1 MSIFKA
7 CDVRGI
13 YPDEIN
19 EEKVYRIGRA
29 IGTIIES
36 APILVGGDVRLST
49 ETLRIALVDGLRHSG
64 CQVTDIGVVP
74 TPVLYYARKK
84 LDISAAVMITA
95 SHNPAD
101 QNGLKIVLGP
111 LPITEQDLI
120 HIKQVADTKDHISR
134 LGSVKQED
142 VIDDYEKHI
151 VELTAK
157 PLAGIAKMPKV
168 VVDCG
173 SGCYSD
179 IAPRVFQRMGINRV
193 RLFCEA
199 DGTFPE
205 RSPNSAD
212 PKALVDLSQRVREEK
227 ADLGVAFDGD
237 GDRVAF
243 VDETGAILTAEQ
255 YIAIM
260 AMYGVCVGPSDSV
273 VLDIKCGTAAV
284 ESITK
289 TGAKIITERSGHTF
303 IKTSMIQTGAVM
315 GGEVSGHLFFNEL
328 DGGDDGLYAGLL
340 MTSII
345 GKHGKLS
352 SLVAK
357 LPHYPIT
364 PDLRIKVEK
373 SAEILG
379 KIATAFPA
387 GQVSRQDGVR
397 VAFSDGWGLARQSVT
412 EPAITLRFEGRTPE
426 ALENVIQRF
435 LAPVPEIKE
444 MVNRKLAKGR

>member
-1 MSIFKA
+1 MGIFKA

-29 IGTIIES
+29 LGTITES

-49 ETLRIALVDGLRHSG
+49 ETLRTALTDGLRHSG

-84 LDISAAVMITA
+84 LGINAAVMITA

-101 QNGLKIVLGP
+101 QNGLKIVLGD
-111 LPITEQDLI
+111 LPITEQDLL
-120 HIKQVADTKDHISR
+120 HIKAVADSKEHISK
-134 LGSVKQED
+134 LGSVSQED
-142 VIDDYEKHI
+142 IIDDYEQHL
-151 VELTAK
+151 VELTSK
-157 PLAGIAKMPKV
+157 YLEGITRMPKV
-168 VVDCG
+168 VVDSG
-173 SGCYSD
+173 SGCFSD
-179 IAPRVFQRMGINRV
+179 IAPRIFQRMRINRV
-193 RLFCEA
+193 KLFCEA

-212 PKALVDLSQRVREEK
+212 PKALVDLSQRVQEEK

-260 AMYGVCVGPSDSV
+260 ALYGVCATQSDSV
-273 VLDIKCGTAAV
+273 VLDIKCGSAAV
-284 ESITK
+284 ESI
-289 TGAKIITERSGHTF
+289 AKSGSEIITERSGHTF
-303 IKTSMIQTGAVM
+303 IKTRMIQTGAVM
-315 GGEVSGHLFFNEL
+315 GGEVSGHLFFRAL
-328 DGGDDGLYAGLL
+328 DGGDDGLYAALL
-340 MTSII
+340 MTSIV

-352 SLVAK
+352 NLIAK

-373 SAEILG
+373 SGDILR
-379 KIATAFPA
+379 KISEAFPSE
-387 GQVSRQDGVR
+387 QVTKLDGVR

-412 EPAITLRFEGRTPE
+412 EPAITLRFEGKTPE
-426 ALENVIQRF
+426 ALNNVIQRF
-435 LAPVPEIKE
+435 LTPVPEIKE
-444 MVNRKLAKGR
+444 LVNRKLSKGR